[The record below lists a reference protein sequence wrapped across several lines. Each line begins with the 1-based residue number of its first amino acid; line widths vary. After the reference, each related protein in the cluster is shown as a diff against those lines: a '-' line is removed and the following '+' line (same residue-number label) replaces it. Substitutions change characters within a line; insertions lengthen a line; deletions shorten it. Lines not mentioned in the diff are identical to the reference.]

1 MLLAGDIGGTKSR
14 LAIFADGADP
24 RQPLAEEVLSSGQF
38 SGIEALIRAF
48 LKRTNRSADRAC
60 FAIAG
65 PVIKGRAA
73 VTNLPWIAEAE
84 AIRREFGFRS
94 VCLLNDLAATV
105 RAVPLLEPR
114 ELHTLSQG
122 EPAAQG
128 VIAVIAP
135 GTGLGG
141 AFLTREGTRPM
152 EHASE
157 GGHADF
163 AAGNPLEEDLLRE
176 LRKEFD
182 HVSYE
187 RVCSGPGLWRIYRF
201 LRERRTA
208 AEPARLA
215 ARLAAAADPVQV
227 LVEAALTE
235 KTGICVQTVSLF
247 CSILGAEAG
256 NLALKTLATGGVYI
270 GGGIAPRLLPFL
282 DEGPFLT
289 AFRRKGR
296 MADLLFRM
304 PVHVILEP
312 RAALIGA
319 ASFFLF

>member
-14 LAIFADGADP
+14 LAIFADDAAP
-24 RQPLAEEVLSSGQF
+24 RQPLAEDVLPSDRF

-48 LKRTNRSADRAC
+48 LKRTKLTADRAC

-65 PVIKGRAA
+65 PVVNGRVA

-94 VCLLNDLAATV
+94 VCLLNDLAATA
-105 RAVPLLEPR
+105 RAVPRLEPQ
-114 ELHTLSQG
+114 ELNTLCPG
-122 EPAAQG
+122 EPAAAG
-128 VIAVIAP
+128 AIAVIAP
-135 GTGLGG
+135 GTGLGE
-141 AFLTREGTRPM
+141 AFLTWDRTRRR

-163 AAGNPLEEDLLRE
+163 APGSPLETGLLRD
-176 LRKEFD
+176 LQKEWE

-201 LRERRTA
+201 LRSRRPSE
-208 AEPARLA
+208 EPAWFTARLA
-215 ARLAAAADPVQV
+215 EAADPVPV
-227 LVEAALTE
+227 LIEAALAERAGLCAQAVT
-235 KTGICVQTVSLF
+235 LF

-270 GGGIAPRLLPFL
+270 GGGIAPRILPFL
-282 DEGPFLT
+282 EEGPFLA

-319 ASFFLF
+319 ADCGK